1 MFKKLSVALAVC
13 AVSATFMSSA
23 FAQKVL
29 RVGTEATFA
38 PFEFVEAGSDSPTGY
53 DMDIIRAI
61 GEVEGYK
68 VEIIN
73 MPFDGLIPAMLTSQI
88 DAAIA
93 GITIT
98 PERSKKVDFSAP
110 YYNSGLSAV
119 ILSSNAS
126 KYQKISDLKSVRL
139 CVQIGT
145 TSAKSAEKISGKVG
159 AFNTVPEAF
168 MELKS
173 KGCEAVIND
182 RPVNLY
188 FLSQMNSNDYV
199 EIPELLDGEQYG
211 IAVTKGNEEAL
222 KVINDGLQKIRD
234 NGTFSKIHQKWFKVA
249 Q

>member
-1 MFKKLSVALAVC
+1 
-13 AVSATFMSSA
+13 
-23 FAQKVL
+23 
-29 RVGTEATFA
+29 
-38 PFEFVEAGSDSPTGY
+38 
-53 DMDIIRAI
+53 
-61 GEVEGYK
+61 
-68 VEIIN
+68 
-73 MPFDGLIPAMLTSQI
+73 
-88 DAAIA
+88 
-93 GITIT
+93 
-98 PERSKKVDFSAP
+98 
-110 YYNSGLSAV
+110 
-119 ILSSNAS
+119 
-126 KYQKISDLKSVRL
+126 
-139 CVQIGT
+139 
-145 TSAKSAEKISGKVG
+145 
-159 AFNTVPEAF
+159 